1 MEYHHSANQIMIYSA
16 PLLLTD
22 LRFPRYFPKYLCL
35 NENLAKIN
43 KPDLFF
49 PDFFFTDNKSF
60 ASRFLTFHR

>member
-43 KPDLFF
+43 KPD
-49 PDFFFTDNKSF
+49 FFFTDNKSF